1 MDPGTC
7 TASGLTLGFS
17 TSKAFA
23 LYTVAASIREEVKSA
38 FGPAA

>member
-1 MDPGTC
+1 MDPGIR

-17 TSKAFA
+17 TSRAFA
-23 LYTVAASIREEVKSA
+23 LYHVTDSILEEVKSA